1 MIFEVVP
8 LGYPAQNHGKK
19 TRKPVRR
26 SVRLPGRER
35 RWPVRGRL
43 LGRIDAVVRRN
54 IVQGG

>member
-35 RWPVRGRL
+35 RWPVRG
-43 LGRIDAVVRRN
+43 AY
-54 IVQGG
+54 